1 MDKMKI
7 AGYLFKNK
15 KKIIEKEIKDLISFL
30 EEKYRKLDE
39 REKNF
44 IRFLSKHII
53 FFKNFS
59 DLENN
64 FEIKLLI
71 SDFYYFIISYL
82 NLEGRYV
89 ALNLR
94 SIIEN
99 YIRLLLNKVS
109 EEYHIEY
116 NSFIELKKIY
126 NLSKDDNSLVYDTY
140 VKSCRYIH
148 GGKVLEETLKLD
160 IENLKENGSDKMF
173 DSFEAVEKL
182 LKTLDE
188 LLMKNYTMLILIE
201 RDFHRKRK
209 LISILLGE
217 KVFRLFL
224 KNLKEV

>member
-1 MDKMKI
+1 MI
-7 AGYLFKNK
+7 VANYLFKEK
-15 KKIIEKEIKDLISFL
+15 KKSIKKEINDLISFL

-44 IRFLSKHII
+44 VRFLSKHII

-109 EEYHIEY
+109 EEYHIEH
-116 NSFIELKKIY
+116 NSFIELKEKY
-126 NLSKDDNSLVYDTY
+126 NLSNDDNSLVYDTY
-140 VKSCRYIH
+140 IKSCRYIH
-148 GGKVLEETLKLD
+148 GGKVLKETLKLD
-160 IENLKENGSDKMF
+160 IENLKENSSDKMI

-182 LKTLDE
+182 LKTLDK
-188 LLMKNYTMLILIE
+188 LLMKNHLILILIE
-201 RDFHRKRK
+201 RDFHRKRR
-209 LISILLGE
+209 LIEILLGKE
-217 KVFRLFL
+217 IYNIFSE
-224 KNLKEV
+224 NLKEV

>member
-1 MDKMKI
+1 MRID
-7 AGYLFKNK
+7 GYLYNNK
-15 KKIIEKEIKDLISFL
+15 KKIIKREIEELISFV

-44 IRFLSKHII
+44 IIFLSKHII

-59 DLENN
+59 NLENN

-116 NSFIELKKIY
+116 SSFTELKKRY
-126 NLSKDDNSLVYDTY
+126 QLSNDESSLVYDTY
-140 VKSCRYIH
+140 IKSCRYIH
-148 GGKVLEETLKLD
+148 GGKVLKETLKLD
-160 IENLKENGSDKMF
+160 IENFEENGSDKMI
-173 DSFEAVEKL
+173 DSFEAIEKL
-182 LKTLDE
+182 LKTLDK
-188 LLMKNYTMLILIE
+188 LLMENVSILILIE
-201 RDFHRKRK
+201 RDFHRKRR
-209 LISILLGE
+209 LIAILLGRE
-217 KVFRLFL
+217 IFSIFL
-224 KNLKEV
+224 KNKGAVAN

>member
-1 MDKMKI
+1 MKI

-59 DLENN
+59 NLENN

-116 NSFIELKKIY
+116 NSFIELKKMY

-188 LLMKNYTMLILIE
+188 LLMKNCMMLILIE

>member
-1 MDKMKI
+1 MI
-7 AGYLFKNK
+7 VANYLFKEK
-15 KKIIEKEIKDLISFL
+15 KKSIKKEINDLISFL

-44 IRFLSKHII
+44 VRFLSKHII

-99 YIRLLLNKVS
+99 I
-109 EEYHIEY
+109 
-116 NSFIELKKIY
+116 
-126 NLSKDDNSLVYDTY
+126 T
-140 VKSCRYIH
+140 
-148 GGKVLEETLKLD
+148 
-160 IENLKENGSDKMF
+160 
-173 DSFEAVEKL
+173 
-182 LKTLDE
+182 
-188 LLMKNYTMLILIE
+188 
-201 RDFHRKRK
+201 
-209 LISILLGE
+209 
-217 KVFRLFL
+217 
-224 KNLKEV
+224 

>member
-1 MDKMKI
+1 MRI
-7 AGYLFKNK
+7 EGYLFKNK
-15 KKIIEKEIKDLISFL
+15 KKIIKKEIKDLISFL
-30 EEKYRKLDE
+30 EEKYRKLDK
-39 REKNF
+39 REENF
-44 IRFLSKHII
+44 IIFLSKHII

-64 FEIKLLI
+64 FEIRLLI

-82 NLEGRYV
+82 NLEARYV

-116 NSFIELKKIY
+116 NSFIELKNIY
-126 NLSKDDNSLVYDTY
+126 NLSENDNSLIYDTY

-148 GGKVLEETLKLD
+148 GGKVLKETLKLD
-160 IENLKENGSDKMF
+160 IENFKENGSDKMI
-173 DSFEAVEKL
+173 DSFEAIEKL
-182 LKTLDE
+182 LKTMDK
-188 LLMKNYTMLILIE
+188 LLMRNEFILILIE
-201 RDFHRKRK
+201 RDFHRKTR
-209 LISILLGE
+209 LINVLLGKE
-217 KVFRLFL
+217 IFNIFS

>member
-1 MDKMKI
+1 MI
-7 AGYLFKNK
+7 VANYLFKEK
-15 KKIIEKEIKDLISFL
+15 KKSIKKEINDLISFL

-44 IRFLSKHII
+44 VRFLSKHII

-109 EEYHIEY
+109 EEYHIEH
-116 NSFIELKKIY
+116 NSFIELKEKY
-126 NLSKDDNSLVYDTY
+126 NLSNDDNSLVYDTY
-140 VKSCRYIH
+140 IKSNLANGLAYIYDKNQGSRRLK
-148 GGKVLEETLKLD
+148 GGYWD
-160 IENLKENGSDKMF
+160 ISDYF
-173 DSFEAVEKL
+173 CAIIDRNSVSNSARSNE
-182 LKTLDE
+182 
-188 LLMKNYTMLILIE
+188 I
-201 RDFHRKRK
+201 
-209 LISILLGE
+209 G
-217 KVFRLFL
+217 FRI
-224 KNLKEV
+224 VRTV